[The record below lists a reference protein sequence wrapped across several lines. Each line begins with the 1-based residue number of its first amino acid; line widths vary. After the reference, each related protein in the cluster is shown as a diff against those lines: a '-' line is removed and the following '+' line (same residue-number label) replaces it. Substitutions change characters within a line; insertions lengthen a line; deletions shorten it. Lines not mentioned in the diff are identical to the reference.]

1 MSCLAVFLLFF
12 ASTVF
17 AAPYKEGELLVRF
30 KSGVGSEAAS
40 SAHAKAGSTVKRKFR
55 ALDVEHIRLKQ
66 GFSVSKALASYK
78 ANPDVEHAEPNYIR
92 KAAVIANDTSFLK
105 QWGLHNTGQPI
116 DGYSGTIDADIDAP
130 EAWDIVNSSS
140 AIVVAVIDTGVD
152 YSHVDLVANIW
163 ANVGEICDNSSDDD
177 NNGYVDDCLGWDFAN
192 NDNDPMDDNIYNG
205 VGHGTHVSGISGA
218 LGNNGTGVAG
228 LSWKV
233 SIMPLKILDTAGEG
247 TSADEIKAIQY
258 AVDNGADVINS
269 SFGGS
274 EFSLFERDAIAQAGQ
289 AGVLFVAAAGN
300 TLSDNDAAAFYPA
313 SHSLPNVISVASSNS
328 NDGLSWFSNFGS
340 ASVHIAAPG
349 EDIYSTRP
357 SVFNSTTG
365 TYDSVYEFDSGTS
378 MAASFVSGAVALLLA
393 YNPALSALEAKELI
407 LASVDQKGYEI
418 ITGGRLNVNIALN
431 LDINSITPAPP
442 SHLGAS
448 ALSAYAIE
456 LSWVDNSTVEEGF
469 VIERMKEGGT
479 FSTIATL
486 GMDETSYTDSALSE
500 DTIYHYRVIAYNTN
514 GNSQYSKET
523 SARTHLNDSS
533 QKCFVATAAYGSSL
547 APEVKVL
554 RRFRDR
560 YLLKWDT
567 GRKVVSYYYRYS
579 PPLAGYISGRPPLRL
594 AARAAITPIV
604 YGIKHPFAGGSL
616 ALFMLG
622 AILYRRK
629 KRRKERTH

>member
-228 LSWKV
+228 LSW
-233 SIMPLKILDTAGEG
+233 D
-247 TSADEIKAIQY
+247 QCR
-258 AVDNGADVINS
+258 
-269 SFGGS
+269 
-274 EFSLFERDAIAQAGQ
+274 RDK
-289 AGVLFVAAAGN
+289 GN
-300 TLSDNDAAAFYPA
+300 T
-313 SHSLPNVISVASSNS
+313 VC
-328 NDGLSWFSNFGS
+328 
-340 ASVHIAAPG
+340 
-349 EDIYSTRP
+349 
-357 SVFNSTTG
+357 
-365 TYDSVYEFDSGTS
+365 SG
-378 MAASFVSGAVALLLA
+378 
-393 YNPALSALEAKELI
+393 
-407 LASVDQKGYEI
+407 QR
-418 ITGGRLNVNIALN
+418 GGC
-431 LDINSITPAPP
+431 
-442 SHLGAS
+442 
-448 ALSAYAIE
+448 YK
-456 LSWVDNSTVEEGF
+456 F
-469 VIERMKEGGT
+469 K
-479 FSTIATL
+479 
-486 GMDETSYTDSALSE
+486 
-500 DTIYHYRVIAYNTN
+500 
-514 GNSQYSKET
+514 
-523 SARTHLNDSS
+523 
-533 QKCFVATAAYGSSL
+533 
-547 APEVKVL
+547 L
-554 RRFRDR
+554 RRQ
-560 YLLKWDT
+560 
-567 GRKVVSYYYRYS
+567 
-579 PPLAGYISGRPPLRL
+579 
-594 AARAAITPIV
+594 
-604 YGIKHPFAGGSL
+604 
-616 ALFMLG
+616 
-622 AILYRRK
+622 
-629 KRRKERTH
+629 